1 MQTINFVIGGLGGQ
15 GILFMTKI
23 LARTAL
29 KKGFNVMGAET
40 HGMAQRGGSV
50 ISHLRL
56 GDVESSLVKTG
67 AADFLL
73 ALEENEAY
81 RNLPFLA
88 KRGVLCSS
96 RSTGSF
102 PVPTVESYLKKNR
115 ITCYSMKAGRIALE
129 LNAPMSA
136 NLALVGFFATLE
148 KCPFAHQEL
157 RETIEALSP
166 EPYQEIN
173 LKVFDTGV
181 AHGNKQSASAL

>member
-40 HGMAQRGGSV
+40 HGMAQ
-50 ISHLRL
+50 
-56 GDVESSLVKTG
+56 G

-73 ALEENEAY
+73 TLEENEAY

-115 ITCYSMKAGRIALE
+115 ITCYSMKAGRIAME